1 MKTNLVKIFTL
12 IIVYIL
18 FSSPIRASENLAQK
32 IEAVVKLPTTQ
43 ATEQLYALTLQFI
56 TKTPIDSVE
65 KNKKLLITIVSQSN
79 LPDKDALIYEIEAYS
94 AKSLFHLS
102 DAKLFVKK
110 AIAEPNI
117 PEKLLLRLLTLQA
130 YIETD
135 LENYLAAVE
144 NYQIIEKLLLREDK
158 NKQKLAVNYLGLAD
172 LYLKTGLYKEA
183 VGSLQKGIVIAKQL
197 KLAELEHMV
206 NKNMAVVYFYL
217 RKPDSLKFY
226 TKKAFNNPSKIKNDS
241 VSYHRLTYM
250 KLILEKNPAAI
261 NEIRKV
267 INDPKDDDKL
277 MSGFHLAQAYTE
289 FNQLENAKKFIH
301 VMLET
306 GDLKNLTFLSS
317 QLYKLLSSIYVR
329 ENNYNA
335 ALIYYKKNV
344 EQLTLYAEKQ
354 YKSDN
359 ILTILK
365 YHEIKARYDKIEEE
379 QKVKKNYFLLS
390 IVIATMIIIFLFTLY
405 RTVSIKKKYDKLAY
419 DKLNDELSF
428 INSHDVR
435 KHLSNILGI
444 ITVVHSS
451 ENKLVAYGEM
461 EQALIDSAENL
472 DSSIRNIASKLDDYS
487 K

>member
-32 IEAVVKLPTTQ
+32 LQAVLKLPSNE
-43 ATEQLYALTLQFI
+43 AEERLHALTIQFI
-56 TKTPIDSVE
+56 AHIAIDSVE
-65 KNKKLLITIVSQSN
+65 NNRKLLISN
-79 LPDKDALIYEIEAYS
+79 LSESNLANKDALIYEIEAYS
-94 AKSLFHLS
+94 SKSLLRLG
-102 DAKLFVKK
+102 DAKFFVKK
-110 AIAEPNI
+110 AIAEPNL
-117 PEKLLLRLLTLQA
+117 PENLLLRLLKLLA

-144 NYQIIEKLLLREDK
+144 NYKIIEELLLRKD
-158 NKQKLAVNYLGLAD
+158 NNQQKLAINHMGLAD
-172 LYLKTGLYKEA
+172 VYLKTGLYKEA
-183 VGSLQKGIVIAKQL
+183 VSSLKMAIDIAQKRNL
-197 KLAELEHMV
+197 KAAEHTA
-206 NKNMAVVYFYL
+206 NKKMAIVYFYL
-217 RKPDSLKFY
+217 RKADSLQFY
-226 TKKAFNNPSKIKNDS
+226 TKKAFNTASRIANDS
-241 VSYHRLTYM
+241 VSYHRLNYM
-250 KLILEKNPAAI
+250 KLILEKNPSAI
-261 NEIRKV
+261 SEIRKV
-267 INDPKDDDKL
+267 INDPKDHDKL

-289 FNQLENAKKFIH
+289 FNQLENAKKFIL

-317 QLYKLLSSIYVR
+317 QLYKLLSSIYVK

-335 ALIYYKKNV
+335 ALIYYRKNV

-390 IVIATMIIIFLFTLY
+390 LVIATMIIIFLFTLY

-451 ENKLVAYGEM
+451 ENKLIAYGEM